1 MKNILFFSFI
11 VLISV
16 LMYISQSFLTIIF
29 GVCIF
34 LYAMSVLEKSFSMMA
49 SLETFLKKMTKSN
62 FQSFIFGSVST
73 TIMQSSGLVSVLAIS
88 FLSAGLISLASGLS
102 IIYGINLATI
112 TTGWFLAGFGLKVD
126 IAAYSMPLIV
136 IGMLCMVNKTEK
148 IKGFGYFLFSIGLL
162 FLGISYMKGGFDHIK
177 DSIDLSQF
185 AMSGLGGLLVYT
197 FVGIIVTVL
206 IQSSHASL
214 TLAIAALSVGQITY
228 ENAVGIAIGSNVGST
243 VMAVIGSLNA
253 NIEGKKLTVA
263 HVLFNVSCAIISIIL
278 ITPFMYITNIT
289 SDYFGIASD
298 DYTLRLAVFLSYFN
312 AVGVVIFYPL
322 IPVIEKLLNK
332 FMKDSRKR
340 SKIDSAKYL
349 DEQSLQFPDSALE
362 VLSKEI
368 LHLYANANSIIA
380 KAISINSNDI
390 QNDNISAKS
399 IINSR
404 QTPIKMDYD
413 ELYNNRFKEIYSQI
427 IDYAILAGANAKP
440 EQLSKFMDIRRAA
453 LIMAEALKDMKN
465 TQPNIYRYITSSNQY
480 AKEEYDKLRVEMLE
494 SLRIMY
500 KIASIKDPDE
510 LETQIKNLRKI
521 YYEYDSEFDFDILI
535 INKKITNKMAT
546 SLMNDTAL
554 MKNITKGMLKVAE
567 MIFIH
572 HHSNEKLDE
581 ITNI

>member
-278 ITPFMYITNIT
+278 ITPFMYITDIT
-289 SDYFGIASD
+289 SDYFGIAND

>member
-1 MKNILFFSFI
+1 MKNILFFGFI
-11 VLISV
+11 GLTCV
-16 LMYISQSFLTIIF
+16 LMYLSQSFLTIVF
-29 GVCIF
+29 GICIF

-49 SLETFLKKMTKSN
+49 SLDKFLKKMTKRN
-62 FQSFIFGSVST
+62 FQSFLFGAVSAT
-73 TIMQSSGLVSVLAIS
+73 VMQSSGLVSVLAIS
-88 FLSAGLISLASGLS
+88 FLSAGLITLASGLA
-102 IIYGINLATI
+102 IIYGINLAAI
-112 TTGWFLAGFGLKVD
+112 TTGWFLAGFGLKVN

-136 IGMLCMVNKTEK
+136 VGMLCMVNKTEK

-185 AMSGLGGLLVYT
+185 AMSGMAGLIVYT

-214 TLAIAALSVGQITY
+214 TLALAALSVGQITY
-228 ENAVGIAIGSNVGST
+228 DNAVGIAIGSNVGST
-243 VMAVIGSLNA
+243 IMAIIGSLNA

-263 HVLFNVSCAIISIIL
+263 HVLFNVTCAIISVAL
-278 ITPFMYITNIT
+278 IVPFMYITDVT
-289 SDYFGIASD
+289 SRYFGIADD
-298 DYTLRLAVFLSYFN
+298 DYTLKLAVFLSYFN
-312 AVGVVIFYPL
+312 ALGVIIFYPL
-322 IPVIEKLLNK
+322 IPFMEKLLNK
-332 FMKDSRKR
+332 YMKDSRKR

-362 VLSKEI
+362 VLGKEL

-380 KAISINSNDI
+380 KAISISSSDI
-390 QNDNISAKS
+390 QNSDTSAKD
-399 IINSR
+399 IIKLR

-453 LIMAEALKDMKN
+453 LIMAETLKDMKN
-465 TQPNIYRYITSSNQY
+465 TQPNVFKYITSSNQY
-480 AKEEYDKLRVEMLE
+480 AKEEYDRLRVEMLE
-494 SLRIMY
+494 CLRIMY
-500 KIASIKDPDE
+500 KIASIKDPYE

-521 YYEYDSEFDFDILI
+521 YNAYDSEFDFDVLI

-554 MKNITKGMLKVAE
+554 MKNTTKGMLKVAE

-572 HHSNEKLDE
+572 NHSQTLDE
-581 ITNI
+581 SVTV

>member
-11 VLISV
+11 ILISI

-49 SLETFLKKMTKSN
+49 SLESFLKKMTKSN
-62 FQSFIFGSVST
+62 FQSFIFGSVTT

-88 FLSAGLISLASGLS
+88 FLSAGLISLASGLA

-136 IGMLCMVNKTEK
+136 IGMLCMINKTQK

-162 FLGISYMKGGFDHIK
+162 FLGISYMKGGFDNIK
-177 DSIDLSQF
+177 ESIDLSQF
-185 AMSGLGGLLVYT
+185 AMSGVIGLLVYT
-197 FVGIIVTVL
+197 FIGIVITVL

-243 VMAVIGSLNA
+243 VMAVIGSINA

-263 HVLFNVSCAIISIIL
+263 HVLFNVSCAVISIIF
-278 ITPFMYITNIT
+278 IVPFMYITDIT
-289 SDYFGIASD
+289 SDYFNIAKD

-312 AVGVVIFYPL
+312 AIGVIIFYPL
-322 IPVIEKLLNK
+322 IPFIEKMLNK
-332 FMKDSRKR
+332 FMKDTHKR
-340 SKIDSAKYL
+340 SKVHSAKYL
-349 DEQSLQFPDSALE
+349 DQHALQFPDSALE
-362 VLSKEI
+362 VLNKEL
-368 LHLYANANSIIA
+368 LHLYSNANSIIA
-380 KAISINSNDI
+380 KSISISSGDI
-390 QNDNISAKS
+390 QHSDIPAKD
-399 IINSR
+399 IIKAR
-404 QTPIKMDYD
+404 QIPINLDYD

-427 IDYAILAGANAKP
+427 IDYAVLAGSNAKP
-440 EQLSKFMDIRRAA
+440 EQLSKIMDIRRAA

-465 TQPNIYRYITSSNQY
+465 TQPNIYKYITSSNQY
-480 AKEEYDKLRVEMLE
+480 AKEEYDKLRVEILE

-500 KIASIKDPDE
+500 KIATIKDPDE
-510 LETQIKNLRKI
+510 LENQIKNLRKI
-521 YYEYDSEFDFDILI
+521 YHEYDSEFNFDVLI

-554 MKNITKGMLKVAE
+554 MKNITKGMLKAAE
-567 MIFIH
+567 MLFTH
-572 HHSNEKLDE
+572 HHSDEKLNE
-581 ITNI
+581 MTSV

>member
-88 FLSAGLISLASGLS
+88 FLSAELISLASGLS

-278 ITPFMYITNIT
+278 ITPFMYITDIT

>member
-11 VLISV
+11 ILISV

-278 ITPFMYITNIT
+278 ITPFMYITDIT

>member
-185 AMSGLGGLLVYT
+185 AMSGLAGLLVYT

-278 ITPFMYITNIT
+278 ITPFMYITDIT

-500 KIASIKDPDE
+500 KIASIKDPDD

>member
-11 VLISV
+11 ILISI

-49 SLETFLKKMTKSN
+49 SLESFLKKMTKSN
-62 FQSFIFGSVST
+62 FQSFIFGSVTT

-88 FLSAGLISLASGLS
+88 FLSAGLISLASGLA

-126 IAAYSMPLIV
+126 IGAYSMPLIV
-136 IGMLCMVNKTEK
+136 IGMLCMINKTQK

-177 DSIDLSQF
+177 ESIDLSQF
-185 AMSGLGGLLVYT
+185 AMSGVIGLLVYT
-197 FVGIIVTVL
+197 FVGIVVTVL

-243 VMAVIGSLNA
+243 VMAVIGSINA

-263 HVLFNVSCAIISIIL
+263 HVLFNVSCAVISIIF
-278 ITPFMYITNIT
+278 IVPFMYITDIT
-289 SDYFGIASD
+289 SDYFNIAKD

-312 AVGVVIFYPL
+312 AIGVIIFYPL
-322 IPVIEKLLNK
+322 IPFIEKMLNK
-332 FMKDSRKR
+332 FMKDTHKR
-340 SKIDSAKYL
+340 SKVHSAKYL
-349 DEQSLQFPDSALE
+349 DEHALQFPDSALE
-362 VLSKEI
+362 VLNKEL
-368 LHLYANANSIIA
+368 LHLYSNANSIIA
-380 KAISINSNDI
+380 KSISISSGDI
-390 QNDNISAKS
+390 QHSDIPAKD
-399 IINSR
+399 IIKAR
-404 QTPIKMDYD
+404 QIPINLDYD

-427 IDYAILAGANAKP
+427 IDYAVLAGSNAKP
-440 EQLSKFMDIRRAA
+440 EQLSKIMDIRRAA

-465 TQPNIYRYITSSNQY
+465 AQPNIYKYITSSNQY
-480 AKEEYDKLRVEMLE
+480 AKEEYDKLRVEILE

-500 KIASIKDPDE
+500 KIATIKDPDE
-510 LETQIKNLRKI
+510 LENQIKNLRKI
-521 YYEYDSEFDFDILI
+521 YHEYDSEFNFDVLI

-554 MKNITKGMLKVAE
+554 MKNITKGMLKAAE
-567 MIFIH
+567 MIFAH
-572 HHSNEKLDE
+572 HHSDEKLNE
-581 ITNI
+581 ITSV

>member
-185 AMSGLGGLLVYT
+185 AMSGLAGLLVYT

-278 ITPFMYITNIT
+278 ITPFMYITDIT

-572 HHSNEKLDE
+572 HHSNKKLDE

>member
-11 VLISV
+11 ILISI

-49 SLETFLKKMTKSN
+49 SLESFLKKMTKSN
-62 FQSFIFGSVST
+62 FQSFIFGSVTT

-88 FLSAGLISLASGLS
+88 FLSAGLISLASGLA

-126 IAAYSMPLIV
+126 IAAYAMPLIV
-136 IGMLCMVNKTEK
+136 IGMLCMINKTQK

-162 FLGISYMKGGFDHIK
+162 FLGISYMKGGFDNIK
-177 DSIDLSQF
+177 ESIDLSQF
-185 AMSGLGGLLVYT
+185 AMSGIIGLLVYT
-197 FVGIIVTVL
+197 FIGVVITVL

-243 VMAVIGSLNA
+243 VMAVIGSINA

-263 HVLFNVSCAIISIIL
+263 HVLFNVSCAVISIIF
-278 ITPFMYITNIT
+278 IVPFMYITDTT
-289 SDYFGIASD
+289 SDYFNIAKD

-312 AVGVVIFYPL
+312 AVGVIIFYPL
-322 IPVIEKLLNK
+322 IPFIEKMLNK
-332 FMKDSRKR
+332 FMKDTHKR
-340 SKIDSAKYL
+340 SKVHSAKYL
-349 DEQSLQFPDSALE
+349 DEHALQFPDSALE
-362 VLSKEI
+362 VLNKEL
-368 LHLYANANSIIA
+368 LHLYSNANSIIA
-380 KAISINSNDI
+380 KSISINSVDI
-390 QNDNISAKS
+390 QHSDIPAKD
-399 IINSR
+399 IIQAR
-404 QTPIKMDYD
+404 QIPIHLDYD
-413 ELYNNRFKEIYSQI
+413 ALYHNRFKEIYSHI
-427 IDYAILAGANAKP
+427 LDYAVLAGSNAKP
-440 EQLSKFMDIRRAA
+440 EQLSKIMDIRRAA

-465 TQPNIYRYITSSNQY
+465 AQPNIYKYITSSNQY
-480 AKEEYDKLRVEMLE
+480 AKEEYDKLRVEILE

-500 KIASIKDPDE
+500 KIATIKDPDE
-510 LETQIKNLRKI
+510 LENQIKNLRKI
-521 YYEYDSEFDFDILI
+521 YHEYDSEFNFDVLI

-554 MKNITKGMLKVAE
+554 MKNITKGMLKAAE
-567 MIFIH
+567 MVFAH
-572 HHSNEKLDE
+572 HHSDEKLNE
-581 ITNI
+581 ITSL

>member
-11 VLISV
+11 ILISI

-49 SLETFLKKMTKSN
+49 SLESFLKKMTKSN
-62 FQSFIFGSVST
+62 FQSFIFGSVTT

-88 FLSAGLISLASGLS
+88 FLSAGLISLASGLA

-126 IAAYSMPLIV
+126 IGAYAMPLIV
-136 IGMLCMVNKTEK
+136 IGMLCMINKTQK

-162 FLGISYMKGGFDHIK
+162 FLGISYMKGGFDNIK
-177 DSIDLSQF
+177 ESIDLSQF
-185 AMSGLGGLLVYT
+185 AMSGIIGLLVYT
-197 FVGIIVTVL
+197 FIGIVITVL

-243 VMAVIGSLNA
+243 VMAIIGSINA

-263 HVLFNVSCAIISIIL
+263 HVLFNVSCAVISIIF
-278 ITPFMYITNIT
+278 IVPFMYITDIT
-289 SDYFGIASD
+289 SDYFNIAKD

-312 AVGVVIFYPL
+312 AVGVIIFYPL
-322 IPVIEKLLNK
+322 IPFIEKMLNK
-332 FMKDSRKR
+332 FMKDTHKR
-340 SKIDSAKYL
+340 SKVHSAKYL
-349 DEQSLQFPDSALE
+349 DEHALQFPDSALE
-362 VLSKEI
+362 VLNKEL
-368 LHLYANANSIIA
+368 LHLYSNANSIIA
-380 KAISINSNDI
+380 KSISINSVDI
-390 QNDNISAKS
+390 QHSDIPAKD
-399 IINSR
+399 IIKAR
-404 QTPIKMDYD
+404 QIPINLDYD

-427 IDYAILAGANAKP
+427 IDYAVLAGSNAKP
-440 EQLSKFMDIRRAA
+440 EQLSKIMDIRRAA

-465 TQPNIYRYITSSNQY
+465 AQPNIYKYITSSNQY
-480 AKEEYDKLRVEMLE
+480 AKEEYDKLRVEILE

-500 KIASIKDPDE
+500 KIATIKDPDE
-510 LETQIKNLRKI
+510 LENQIKNLRKI
-521 YYEYDSEFDFDILI
+521 YHEYDSEFNFDVLI

-554 MKNITKGMLKVAE
+554 MKNITKGMLKAAE
-567 MIFIH
+567 MIFAH
-572 HHSNEKLDE
+572 HHSDEKLNE
-581 ITNI
+581 MTSV

>member
-11 VLISV
+11 ILISI

-29 GVCIF
+29 GLCIF

-49 SLETFLKKMTKSN
+49 SLESFLKKMTKSN
-62 FQSFIFGSVST
+62 FQSFIFGSITT

-88 FLSAGLISLASGLS
+88 FLSAGLISLASGLA

-126 IAAYSMPLIV
+126 IGAYAMPLIV
-136 IGMLCMVNKTEK
+136 IGMLCMINKTQK

-162 FLGISYMKGGFDHIK
+162 FLGISYMKGGFDNIK
-177 DSIDLSQF
+177 ESIDLSQF
-185 AMSGLGGLLVYT
+185 AMSGIIGLLVYT
-197 FVGIIVTVL
+197 FIGIVITVL

-243 VMAVIGSLNA
+243 VMAVIGSINA

-263 HVLFNVSCAIISIIL
+263 HVLFNVSCAIISIIF
-278 ITPFMYITNIT
+278 IVPFMYITDIT
-289 SDYFGIASD
+289 SDYFNIAKD

-312 AVGVVIFYPL
+312 AVGVIIFYPL
-322 IPVIEKLLNK
+322 IPFIEKMLNK
-332 FMKDSRKR
+332 FMKDTHKR
-340 SKIDSAKYL
+340 SKVHSAKYL
-349 DEQSLQFPDSALE
+349 DEHALQFPDSALE
-362 VLSKEI
+362 VLNKEL
-368 LHLYANANSIIA
+368 LHLYSNANSIIA
-380 KAISINSNDI
+380 KSISINSVDI
-390 QNDNISAKS
+390 QHSDIPAKD
-399 IINSR
+399 IIKAR
-404 QTPIKMDYD
+404 QIPINLDYD

-427 IDYAILAGANAKP
+427 IDYAVLAGSNAKP
-440 EQLSKFMDIRRAA
+440 EQLSKIMDIRRAA

-465 TQPNIYRYITSSNQY
+465 AQPNIYKYITSSNQY
-480 AKEEYDKLRVEMLE
+480 AKEEYDKLRVEILE

-500 KIASIKDPDE
+500 KIATIKDPDE
-510 LETQIKNLRKI
+510 LENQIKNLRKI
-521 YYEYDSEFDFDILI
+521 YHEYDSEFNFDVLI

-554 MKNITKGMLKVAE
+554 MKNITKGMLKAAE
-567 MIFIH
+567 MVFAH
-572 HHSNEKLDE
+572 HHSDEKLNE
-581 ITNI
+581 ITSL

>member
-11 VLISV
+11 ILISI

-49 SLETFLKKMTKSN
+49 SLESFLKKMTKSN
-62 FQSFIFGSVST
+62 FQSFIFGSVTT

-88 FLSAGLISLASGLS
+88 FLSAGLISLASGLA

-136 IGMLCMVNKTEK
+136 IGMLCMINKTQK

-162 FLGISYMKGGFDHIK
+162 FLGISYMKGGFDNIK
-177 DSIDLSQF
+177 ESIDLSQF
-185 AMSGLGGLLVYT
+185 AMSGIIGLLVYT
-197 FVGIIVTVL
+197 FIGIVITVL

-243 VMAVIGSLNA
+243 VMAVIGSINA

-263 HVLFNVSCAIISIIL
+263 HVLFNVSCAVISIIF
-278 ITPFMYITNIT
+278 IVPFMYITDIT
-289 SDYFGIASD
+289 SDYFNIAKD

-312 AVGVVIFYPL
+312 AIGVIIFYPL
-322 IPVIEKLLNK
+322 IPFIEKMLNK
-332 FMKDSRKR
+332 FMKDTHKR
-340 SKIDSAKYL
+340 SKVHSAKYL
-349 DEQSLQFPDSALE
+349 DEHALQFPDSALE
-362 VLSKEI
+362 VLNKEL
-368 LHLYANANSIIA
+368 LHLYSNANSIIA
-380 KAISINSNDI
+380 KSISINSVDI
-390 QNDNISAKS
+390 QHSDIPAKD
-399 IINSR
+399 IIKAR
-404 QTPIKMDYD
+404 QIPINLDYD

-427 IDYAILAGANAKP
+427 IDYAVLAGSNAKP
-440 EQLSKFMDIRRAA
+440 EQLSKIMDIRRAA

-465 TQPNIYRYITSSNQY
+465 AQPNIYKYITSSNQY
-480 AKEEYDKLRVEMLE
+480 AKEEYDKLRVEILE

-500 KIASIKDPDE
+500 KIATIKDPDE
-510 LETQIKNLRKI
+510 LENQIKNLRKI
-521 YYEYDSEFDFDILI
+521 YHEYDSEFNFDVLI

-554 MKNITKGMLKVAE
+554 MKNITKGMLKAAE
-567 MIFIH
+567 MIFAH
-572 HHSNEKLDE
+572 HHSDEKLNE
-581 ITNI
+581 MTSV

>member
-11 VLISV
+11 VLISI

-49 SLETFLKKMTKSN
+49 SLETFLKKMTKTN

-88 FLSAGLISLASGLS
+88 FLSAGLISLASGLA

-112 TTGWFLAGFGLKVD
+112 TTGWFLAGFGVKVD

-136 IGMLCMVNKTEK
+136 IGMLCMVNKTQK

-185 AMSGLGGLLVYT
+185 AMSGIGGLLIYT
-197 FVGIIVTVL
+197 LVGVVVTVL

-278 ITPFMYITNIT
+278 ITPFMYITDIT
-289 SDYFGIASD
+289 SDYFGIAKD

-312 AVGVVIFYPL
+312 AVGVIIFYPL
-322 IPVIEKLLNK
+322 IPFIEKLLNK
-332 FMKDSRKR
+332 FMKDSKKR

-349 DEQSLQFPDSALE
+349 DEHSLQFPNSALE
-362 VLSKEI
+362 VLNKEM
-368 LHLYANANSIIA
+368 LHLYSNANSIIA
-380 KAISINSNDI
+380 KAISISSSDI
-390 QNDNISAKS
+390 QNSDTPAKD
-399 IINSR
+399 IIALR
-404 QTPIKMDYD
+404 QTAIKIDYD

-440 EQLSKFMDIRRAA
+440 EQLSKFMDIRRSA
-453 LIMAEALKDMKN
+453 LIMAETLKDMKN
-465 TQPNIYRYITSSNQY
+465 AQPNIYKYITSSNQY
-480 AKEEYDKLRVEMLE
+480 AKEEYDKLRVEMLQ

-500 KIASIKDPDE
+500 KIANIKDPSE
-510 LETQIKNLRKI
+510 LENQIKNLRKI
-521 YYEYDSEFDFDILI
+521 YQEYDSEFNFDVLI

-554 MKNITKGMLKVAE
+554 MKNITKGMLKVVE
-567 MIFIH
+567 MIFTH
-572 HHSNEKLDE
+572 HHSEEKLEE
-581 ITNI
+581 ITNA

>member
-11 VLISV
+11 ILISI

-49 SLETFLKKMTKSN
+49 SLESFLKKMTKSN
-62 FQSFIFGSVST
+62 FQSFIFGSVTT

-88 FLSAGLISLASGLS
+88 FLSAGLISLASGLA

-126 IAAYSMPLIV
+126 IGAYAMPLIV
-136 IGMLCMVNKTEK
+136 IGMLCMINKTQK

-162 FLGISYMKGGFDHIK
+162 FLGISYMKGGFDNIK
-177 DSIDLSQF
+177 ESIDLSQF
-185 AMSGLGGLLVYT
+185 AMSGVIGLLVYT
-197 FVGIIVTVL
+197 FVGIVVTVL

-243 VMAVIGSLNA
+243 VMAVIGSINA

-263 HVLFNVSCAIISIIL
+263 HVLFNVSCAVISIIF
-278 ITPFMYITNIT
+278 IVPFMYITDIT
-289 SDYFGIASD
+289 SDYFNIAKD

-312 AVGVVIFYPL
+312 AVGVIIFYPL
-322 IPVIEKLLNK
+322 IPFIEKMLNK
-332 FMKDSRKR
+332 FMKDTHKR
-340 SKIDSAKYL
+340 SKVHSAKYL
-349 DEQSLQFPDSALE
+349 DEHALQFPDSALE
-362 VLSKEI
+362 VLNKEL
-368 LHLYANANSIIA
+368 LHLYSNANSIIA
-380 KAISINSNDI
+380 KSISINSVDI
-390 QNDNISAKS
+390 QHSDIPAKD
-399 IINSR
+399 IIKAR
-404 QTPIKMDYD
+404 QIPINLDYD

-427 IDYAILAGANAKP
+427 IDYAVLAGSNAKP
-440 EQLSKFMDIRRAA
+440 EQLSKIMDIRRAA

-465 TQPNIYRYITSSNQY
+465 AQPNIYKYITSSNQY
-480 AKEEYDKLRVEMLE
+480 AKEEYDKLRVEILE

-500 KIASIKDPDE
+500 KIATIKDPDE
-510 LETQIKNLRKI
+510 LENQIKNLRKI
-521 YYEYDSEFDFDILI
+521 YHEYDSEFNFDVLI

-554 MKNITKGMLKVAE
+554 MKNITKGMLKAAE
-567 MIFIH
+567 MIFAH
-572 HHSNEKLDE
+572 HHSDEKLNE
-581 ITNI
+581 ITSL

>member
-243 VMAVIGSLNA
+243 VMAIIGSLNA

-278 ITPFMYITNIT
+278 IAPFMYITDIT

>member
-11 VLISV
+11 ILISI

-49 SLETFLKKMTKSN
+49 SLESFLKKMTKSN
-62 FQSFIFGSVST
+62 FQSFIFGSVTT

-88 FLSAGLISLASGLS
+88 FLSAGLISLASGLA

-136 IGMLCMVNKTEK
+136 IGMLCMINKTQK

-162 FLGISYMKGGFDHIK
+162 FLGISYMKGGFDNIK
-177 DSIDLSQF
+177 ESIDLSQF
-185 AMSGLGGLLVYT
+185 AMSGVIGLLVYT
-197 FVGIIVTVL
+197 FVGIVVTVL

-243 VMAVIGSLNA
+243 VMAVIGSINA

-263 HVLFNVSCAIISIIL
+263 HVLFNVSCAVISIIF
-278 ITPFMYITNIT
+278 IVPFMYITDTT
-289 SDYFGIASD
+289 SDYFNIAKD

-312 AVGVVIFYPL
+312 AIGVIIFYPL
-322 IPVIEKLLNK
+322 IPFIEKMLNK
-332 FMKDSRKR
+332 FMKDTHKR
-340 SKIDSAKYL
+340 SKVHSAKYL
-349 DEQSLQFPDSALE
+349 DQHALQFPDSALE
-362 VLSKEI
+362 VLNKEL
-368 LHLYANANSIIA
+368 LHLYSNANSIIA
-380 KAISINSNDI
+380 KSISISSGDI
-390 QNDNISAKS
+390 QHSDIPAKD
-399 IINSR
+399 IIKAR
-404 QTPIKMDYD
+404 QIPINLDYD

-427 IDYAILAGANAKP
+427 IDYAVLAGSNAKP
-440 EQLSKFMDIRRAA
+440 EQLSKIMDIRRAA

-465 TQPNIYRYITSSNQY
+465 TQPNIYKYITSSNQY
-480 AKEEYDKLRVEMLE
+480 AKEEYDKLRIEILE

-500 KIASIKDPDE
+500 KIATIKDPDE
-510 LETQIKNLRKI
+510 LENQIKNLRKI
-521 YYEYDSEFDFDILI
+521 YHEYDSEFNFDVLI

-554 MKNITKGMLKVAE
+554 MKNITKGMLKAAE
-567 MIFIH
+567 MLFTH
-572 HHSNEKLDE
+572 HHSDEKLNE
-581 ITNI
+581 MTSV

>member
-11 VLISV
+11 ILISI

-49 SLETFLKKMTKSN
+49 SLESFLKKMTKSN
-62 FQSFIFGSVST
+62 FQSFIFGSITT

-88 FLSAGLISLASGLS
+88 FLSAGLISLASGLA

-126 IAAYSMPLIV
+126 IGAYSMPLIV
-136 IGMLCMVNKTEK
+136 IGMLCMINKTQK

-162 FLGISYMKGGFDHIK
+162 FLGISYMKGGFDNIK
-177 DSIDLSQF
+177 ESIDLSQF
-185 AMSGLGGLLVYT
+185 AMSGIIGLLVYT
-197 FVGIIVTVL
+197 FIGIVITVL

-243 VMAVIGSLNA
+243 VMAVIGSINA

-263 HVLFNVSCAIISIIL
+263 HVLFNVSCAVISIIF
-278 ITPFMYITNIT
+278 IVPFMYITDIT
-289 SDYFGIASD
+289 SDYFNIAKD

-312 AVGVVIFYPL
+312 AVGVIIFYPL
-322 IPVIEKLLNK
+322 IPFIEKMLNK
-332 FMKDSRKR
+332 FMKDTHKR
-340 SKIDSAKYL
+340 SKVHSAKYL
-349 DEQSLQFPDSALE
+349 DEHALQFPDSALE
-362 VLSKEI
+362 VLNKEL
-368 LHLYANANSIIA
+368 LHLYSNANSIIA
-380 KAISINSNDI
+380 KSISINSVDI
-390 QNDNISAKS
+390 QHSDIPAKD
-399 IINSR
+399 IIKAR
-404 QTPIKMDYD
+404 QIPINLDYD

-427 IDYAILAGANAKP
+427 IDYAVLAGSNAKP
-440 EQLSKFMDIRRAA
+440 EQLSKIMDIRRAA

-465 TQPNIYRYITSSNQY
+465 AQPNIYKYITSSNQY
-480 AKEEYDKLRVEMLE
+480 AKEEYDKLRVEILE

-500 KIASIKDPDE
+500 KIATIKDPDE
-510 LETQIKNLRKI
+510 LENQIKNLRKI
-521 YYEYDSEFDFDILI
+521 YHEYDSEFNFDVLI

-554 MKNITKGMLKVAE
+554 MKNITKGMLKAAE
-567 MIFIH
+567 MIFAH
-572 HHSNEKLDE
+572 HHSDEKLNE
-581 ITNI
+581 ITSL

>member
-278 ITPFMYITNIT
+278 ITPFMYITDIT
-289 SDYFGIASD
+289 SDYFGIASN

-500 KIASIKDPDE
+500 KIASIKDPNE

>member
-278 ITPFMYITNIT
+278 ITPFMYITDIT

-500 KIASIKDPDE
+500 KIASIKDPNE

>member
-11 VLISV
+11 ILISI

-49 SLETFLKKMTKSN
+49 SLESFLKKMTKSN
-62 FQSFIFGSVST
+62 FQSFIFGSVTT

-88 FLSAGLISLASGLS
+88 FLSAGLISLASGLA

-126 IAAYSMPLIV
+126 IGAYAMPLIV
-136 IGMLCMVNKTEK
+136 IGMLCMINKTQK

-162 FLGISYMKGGFDHIK
+162 FLGISYMKGGFDNIK
-177 DSIDLSQF
+177 ESIDLSQF
-185 AMSGLGGLLVYT
+185 AMSGIIGLLVYT
-197 FVGIIVTVL
+197 FIGIVITVL

-243 VMAVIGSLNA
+243 VMAVIGSINA

-263 HVLFNVSCAIISIIL
+263 HVLFNVSCAVISIIF
-278 ITPFMYITNIT
+278 IVPFMYITDIT
-289 SDYFGIASD
+289 SDYFNIAKD

-312 AVGVVIFYPL
+312 AVGVIIFYPL
-322 IPVIEKLLNK
+322 IPFIEKMLNK
-332 FMKDSRKR
+332 FMKDTHKR
-340 SKIDSAKYL
+340 SKVHSAKYL
-349 DEQSLQFPDSALE
+349 DEHALQFPDSALE
-362 VLSKEI
+362 VLNKEL
-368 LHLYANANSIIA
+368 LHLYSNANSIIA
-380 KAISINSNDI
+380 KSISINSVDI
-390 QNDNISAKS
+390 QHSDIPAKD
-399 IINSR
+399 IIKAR
-404 QTPIKMDYD
+404 QIPINLDYD

-427 IDYAILAGANAKP
+427 IDYAVLAGSNAKP
-440 EQLSKFMDIRRAA
+440 EQLSKIMDIRRAA

-465 TQPNIYRYITSSNQY
+465 AQPNIYKYITSSNQY
-480 AKEEYDKLRVEMLE
+480 AKEEYDKLRVEILE

-500 KIASIKDPDE
+500 KIATIKDPDE
-510 LETQIKNLRKI
+510 LENQIKNLRKI
-521 YYEYDSEFDFDILI
+521 YHEYDSEFNFDVLI

-567 MIFIH
+567 MIFAH
-572 HHSNEKLDE
+572 HHSDEKLNE
-581 ITNI
+581 ITSL

>member
-11 VLISV
+11 ILISI

-49 SLETFLKKMTKSN
+49 SLESFLKKMTKSN
-62 FQSFIFGSVST
+62 FQSFIFGSITT

-88 FLSAGLISLASGLS
+88 FLSAGLISLASGLA

-126 IAAYSMPLIV
+126 IGAYAMPLIV
-136 IGMLCMVNKTEK
+136 IGMLCMINKTQK

-162 FLGISYMKGGFDHIK
+162 FLGISYMKGGFDNIK
-177 DSIDLSQF
+177 ESIDLSQF
-185 AMSGLGGLLVYT
+185 AMSGIIGLLVYT
-197 FVGIIVTVL
+197 FIGIVITVL

-243 VMAVIGSLNA
+243 VMAVIGSINA

-263 HVLFNVSCAIISIIL
+263 HVLFNVSCAVISIIF
-278 ITPFMYITNIT
+278 IVPFMYITDIT
-289 SDYFGIASD
+289 SDYFNIAKD

-312 AVGVVIFYPL
+312 AVGVIIFYPL
-322 IPVIEKLLNK
+322 IPFIEKMLNK
-332 FMKDSRKR
+332 FMKDTHKR
-340 SKIDSAKYL
+340 SKVHSAKYL
-349 DEQSLQFPDSALE
+349 DEHALQFPDSALE
-362 VLSKEI
+362 VLNKEL
-368 LHLYANANSIIA
+368 LHLYSNANSIIA
-380 KAISINSNDI
+380 KSISINSVDI
-390 QNDNISAKS
+390 QHSDIPAKD
-399 IINSR
+399 IIKAR
-404 QTPIKMDYD
+404 QIPINLDYD

-427 IDYAILAGANAKP
+427 IDYAVLAGSNAKP
-440 EQLSKFMDIRRAA
+440 EQLSKIMDIRRAA

-465 TQPNIYRYITSSNQY
+465 AQPNIYKYITSSNQY
-480 AKEEYDKLRVEMLE
+480 AKEEYDKLRVEILE

-500 KIASIKDPDE
+500 KIATIKDPDE
-510 LETQIKNLRKI
+510 LENQIKNLRKI
-521 YYEYDSEFDFDILI
+521 YHEYDSEFNFDVLI

-554 MKNITKGMLKVAE
+554 MKNITKGMLKAAE
-567 MIFIH
+567 MIFAH
-572 HHSNEKLDE
+572 HHSDEKLNE
-581 ITNI
+581 ITSL

>member
-11 VLISV
+11 ILISI

-49 SLETFLKKMTKSN
+49 SLESFLKKMTKSN
-62 FQSFIFGSVST
+62 FQSFIFGSVTT

-88 FLSAGLISLASGLS
+88 FLSAGLISLASGLA

-136 IGMLCMVNKTEK
+136 IGMLCMINKTQK

-162 FLGISYMKGGFDHIK
+162 FLGISYMKGGFDNIK
-177 DSIDLSQF
+177 ESIDLSQF
-185 AMSGLGGLLVYT
+185 AMSGIIGLLVYT
-197 FVGIIVTVL
+197 FIGIIITVL

-243 VMAVIGSLNA
+243 VMAVIGSINA

-263 HVLFNVSCAIISIIL
+263 HVLFNVSCAVISIIF
-278 ITPFMYITNIT
+278 IVPFMYITDTT
-289 SDYFGIASD
+289 SDYFNIAKD

-312 AVGVVIFYPL
+312 AIGVIIFYPL
-322 IPVIEKLLNK
+322 IPFIEKMLNK
-332 FMKDSRKR
+332 FMKDTHKR
-340 SKIDSAKYL
+340 SKVHSAKYL
-349 DEQSLQFPDSALE
+349 DQHALQFPDSALE
-362 VLSKEI
+362 VLNKEL
-368 LHLYANANSIIA
+368 LHLYSNANSIIA
-380 KAISINSNDI
+380 KSISISSGDI
-390 QNDNISAKS
+390 QHSDIPAKD
-399 IINSR
+399 IIKAR
-404 QTPIKMDYD
+404 QIPINLDYD

-427 IDYAILAGANAKP
+427 IDYAVLAGSNAKP
-440 EQLSKFMDIRRAA
+440 EQLSKIMDIRRAA

-465 TQPNIYRYITSSNQY
+465 TQPNIYKYITSSNQY
-480 AKEEYDKLRVEMLE
+480 AKEEYDKLRIEILE

-500 KIASIKDPDE
+500 KIATIKDPDE
-510 LETQIKNLRKI
+510 LENQIKNLRKI
-521 YYEYDSEFDFDILI
+521 YHEYDSEFNFDVLI

-554 MKNITKGMLKVAE
+554 MKNITKGMLKAAE
-567 MIFIH
+567 MIFAH
-572 HHSNEKLDE
+572 HHSDEKLNE
-581 ITNI
+581 MTSV

>member
-162 FLGISYMKGGFDHIK
+162 FLGISYMKVGFDHIK

-278 ITPFMYITNIT
+278 ITPFMYITDIT

-390 QNDNISAKS
+390 QNDNISTKS

>member
-278 ITPFMYITNIT
+278 IAPFMYITDIT

>member
-11 VLISV
+11 ILISI

-49 SLETFLKKMTKSN
+49 SLESFLKKMTKSN
-62 FQSFIFGSVST
+62 FQSFIFGSVTT

-88 FLSAGLISLASGLS
+88 FLSAGLISLASGLA

-136 IGMLCMVNKTEK
+136 IGMLCMINKTQK

-162 FLGISYMKGGFDHIK
+162 FLGISYMKGGFDNIK
-177 DSIDLSQF
+177 ESIDLSQF
-185 AMSGLGGLLVYT
+185 AMSGIIGLLVYT
-197 FVGIIVTVL
+197 FIGIVITVL

-243 VMAVIGSLNA
+243 VMAVIGSINA

-263 HVLFNVSCAIISIIL
+263 HVLFNVSCAVISIIF
-278 ITPFMYITNIT
+278 IVPFMYITDIT
-289 SDYFGIASD
+289 SDYFNIAKD

-312 AVGVVIFYPL
+312 AVGVIIFYPL
-322 IPVIEKLLNK
+322 IPFIEKMLNK
-332 FMKDSRKR
+332 FMKDTHKR
-340 SKIDSAKYL
+340 SKVHSAKYL
-349 DEQSLQFPDSALE
+349 DEHALQFPDSALE
-362 VLSKEI
+362 VLNKEL
-368 LHLYANANSIIA
+368 LHLYSNANSIIA
-380 KAISINSNDI
+380 KSISINSVDI
-390 QNDNISAKS
+390 QHSDIPAKD
-399 IINSR
+399 IIKAR
-404 QTPIKMDYD
+404 QIPINLDYD

-427 IDYAILAGANAKP
+427 IDYAVLAGSNAKP
-440 EQLSKFMDIRRAA
+440 EQLSKIMDIRRAA

-465 TQPNIYRYITSSNQY
+465 AQPNIYKYITSSNQY
-480 AKEEYDKLRVEMLE
+480 AKEEYDKLRVEILE

-500 KIASIKDPDE
+500 KIATIKDPDE
-510 LETQIKNLRKI
+510 LENQIKNLRKI
-521 YYEYDSEFDFDILI
+521 YHEYDSEFNFDVLI
-535 INKKITNKMAT
+535 IDKKITNKMAT

-554 MKNITKGMLKVAE
+554 MKNITKGMLKAAE
-567 MIFIH
+567 MIFAH
-572 HHSNEKLDE
+572 HHSDEKLNE
-581 ITNI
+581 ITSL

>member
-278 ITPFMYITNIT
+278 IAPFMYITDIT

-322 IPVIEKLLNK
+322 IPIIEKLLNK

>member
-11 VLISV
+11 ILISI

-49 SLETFLKKMTKSN
+49 SLESFLKKMTKSN
-62 FQSFIFGSVST
+62 FQSFIFGSITT

-88 FLSAGLISLASGLS
+88 FLSAGLISLASGLA

-136 IGMLCMVNKTEK
+136 IGMLCMINKTQK

-162 FLGISYMKGGFDHIK
+162 FLGISYMKGGFDNIK
-177 DSIDLSQF
+177 ESIDLSQF
-185 AMSGLGGLLVYT
+185 AMSGIIGLLVYT
-197 FVGIIVTVL
+197 FIGIVITVL

-243 VMAVIGSLNA
+243 VMAVIGSINA

-263 HVLFNVSCAIISIIL
+263 HVLFNVSCAVISIIF
-278 ITPFMYITNIT
+278 IVPFMYITDIT
-289 SDYFGIASD
+289 SDYFNIAKD

-312 AVGVVIFYPL
+312 AVGVIIFYPL
-322 IPVIEKLLNK
+322 IPFIEKMLNK
-332 FMKDSRKR
+332 FMKDTHKR
-340 SKIDSAKYL
+340 SKVHSAKYL
-349 DEQSLQFPDSALE
+349 DEHALQFPDSALE
-362 VLSKEI
+362 VLNKEL
-368 LHLYANANSIIA
+368 LHLYSNANSIIA
-380 KAISINSNDI
+380 KSISINSVDI
-390 QNDNISAKS
+390 QHSDIPAKD
-399 IINSR
+399 IIKAR
-404 QTPIKMDYD
+404 QIPINLDYD

-427 IDYAILAGANAKP
+427 IDYAVLAGSNAKP
-440 EQLSKFMDIRRAA
+440 EQLSKIMDIRRAA

-465 TQPNIYRYITSSNQY
+465 AQPNIYKYITSSNQY
-480 AKEEYDKLRVEMLE
+480 AKEEYDKLRVEILE

-500 KIASIKDPDE
+500 KIATIKDPDE
-510 LETQIKNLRKI
+510 LENQIKNLRKI
-521 YYEYDSEFDFDILI
+521 YHEYDSEFNFDVLI

-554 MKNITKGMLKVAE
+554 MKNITKGMLKAAE
-567 MIFIH
+567 MIFAH
-572 HHSNEKLDE
+572 HHSDEKLNE
-581 ITNI
+581 ITSL

>member
-11 VLISV
+11 ILISI

-49 SLETFLKKMTKSN
+49 SLESFLKKMTKSN
-62 FQSFIFGSVST
+62 FQSFIFGSITT

-88 FLSAGLISLASGLS
+88 FLSAGLISLASGLA

-126 IAAYSMPLIV
+126 IGAYAMPLIV
-136 IGMLCMVNKTEK
+136 IGMLCMINKTQK

-162 FLGISYMKGGFDHIK
+162 FLGISYMKGGFDNIK
-177 DSIDLSQF
+177 ESIDLSQF
-185 AMSGLGGLLVYT
+185 AMSGIIGLLVYT
-197 FVGIIVTVL
+197 FIGIVITVL

-243 VMAVIGSLNA
+243 VMAVIGSINA

-263 HVLFNVSCAIISIIL
+263 HVLFNVSCAVISIIF
-278 ITPFMYITNIT
+278 IVPFMYITDIT
-289 SDYFGIASD
+289 SDYFNIAKD

-312 AVGVVIFYPL
+312 AVGVIIFYPL
-322 IPVIEKLLNK
+322 IPFIEKMLNK
-332 FMKDSRKR
+332 FMKDTHKR
-340 SKIDSAKYL
+340 SKVHSAKYL
-349 DEQSLQFPDSALE
+349 DEHALQFPDSALE
-362 VLSKEI
+362 VLNKEL
-368 LHLYANANSIIA
+368 LHLYSNANSIIA
-380 KAISINSNDI
+380 KSISINSVDI
-390 QNDNISAKS
+390 QHSDIPAKD
-399 IINSR
+399 IIKAR
-404 QTPIKMDYD
+404 QIPINLDYD

-427 IDYAILAGANAKP
+427 IDYAVLAGSNAKP
-440 EQLSKFMDIRRAA
+440 EQLSKIMDIRRAA

-465 TQPNIYRYITSSNQY
+465 AQPNIYKYITSSNQY
-480 AKEEYDKLRVEMLE
+480 AKEEYDKLRVEILE

-500 KIASIKDPDE
+500 KIATIKDPDE
-510 LETQIKNLRKI
+510 LENQIKNLRKI
-521 YYEYDSEFDFDILI
+521 YHEYDSEFNFDVLI

-554 MKNITKGMLKVAE
+554 MKNITKGMLKAAE
-567 MIFIH
+567 MVFAH
-572 HHSNEKLDE
+572 HHSDEKLNE
-581 ITNI
+581 ITSL

>member
-11 VLISV
+11 ILISI

-49 SLETFLKKMTKSN
+49 SLESFLKKMTKSN
-62 FQSFIFGSVST
+62 FQSFIFGSVTT

-88 FLSAGLISLASGLS
+88 FLSAGLISLASGLA

-126 IAAYSMPLIV
+126 IGAYSMPLIV
-136 IGMLCMVNKTEK
+136 IGMLCMINKTQK

-162 FLGISYMKGGFDHIK
+162 FLGISYMKGGFDNIK
-177 DSIDLSQF
+177 ESIDLSQF
-185 AMSGLGGLLVYT
+185 AMSGVIGLLVYT
-197 FVGIIVTVL
+197 FIGIVITVL

-243 VMAVIGSLNA
+243 VMAVIGSINA

-263 HVLFNVSCAIISIIL
+263 HVLFNVSCAVISIIF
-278 ITPFMYITNIT
+278 IVPFMYITDIT
-289 SDYFGIASD
+289 SDYFDIAKD

-312 AVGVVIFYPL
+312 AVGVIIFYPL
-322 IPVIEKLLNK
+322 IPFIEKMLNK
-332 FMKDSRKR
+332 FMKDTHKR
-340 SKIDSAKYL
+340 SKVHSAKYL
-349 DEQSLQFPDSALE
+349 DEHALQFPDSALE
-362 VLSKEI
+362 VLNKEL
-368 LHLYANANSIIA
+368 LHLYSNANSIIA
-380 KAISINSNDI
+380 KSISISSGDI
-390 QNDNISAKS
+390 QHSDIPAKD
-399 IINSR
+399 IIKAR
-404 QTPIKMDYD
+404 QIPINLDYD

-427 IDYAILAGANAKP
+427 IDYAVLAGSNAKP
-440 EQLSKFMDIRRAA
+440 EQLSKIMDIRRAA

-465 TQPNIYRYITSSNQY
+465 AQPNIYKYITSSNQY
-480 AKEEYDKLRVEMLE
+480 AKEEYDKLRVEILE

-500 KIASIKDPDE
+500 KIATIKDPDE
-510 LETQIKNLRKI
+510 LENQIKNLRKI
-521 YYEYDSEFDFDILI
+521 YHEYDSEFNFDVLI

-554 MKNITKGMLKVAE
+554 MKNITKGMLKAAE
-567 MIFIH
+567 MIFAH
-572 HHSNEKLDE
+572 HHSDEKLNE
-581 ITNI
+581 MTSV